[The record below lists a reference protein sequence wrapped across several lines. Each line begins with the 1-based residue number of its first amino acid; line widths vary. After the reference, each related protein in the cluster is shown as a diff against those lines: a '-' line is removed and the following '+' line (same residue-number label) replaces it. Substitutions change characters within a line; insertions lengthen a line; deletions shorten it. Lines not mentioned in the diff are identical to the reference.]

1 MLRPDYWGA
10 VVLSSRL
17 HHWPCHAVHHEAEPC
32 KTDLH
37 RVTVQEEIKFHYP
50 SPSGKGWKG
59 ADVPGQQAPAR
70 DQLRWDLTGGSTV
83 TQGKLPSS
91 R

>member
-1 MLRPDYWGA
+1 MQDGSAQGYGA
-10 VVLSSRL
+10 GGDQIPLP
-17 HHWPCHAVHHEAEPC
+17 HHPPLV
-32 KTDLH
+32 
-37 RVTVQEEIKFHYP
+37 
-50 SPSGKGWKG
+50 GKGWKG

-70 DQLRWDLTGGSTV
+70 DQLGWDLTGGSTV

>member
-1 MLRPDYWGA
+1 M
-10 VVLSSRL
+10 
-17 HHWPCHAVHHEAEPC
+17 
-32 KTDLH
+32 
-37 RVTVQEEIKFHYP
+37 VQEEIKFHYP

-59 ADVPGQQAPAR
+59 ADVPGQQAPVW